1 MKDARAVIHTD
12 HRGGGEGIEADGG
25 HRAESETK
33 ACSRIA
39 VVAFSQV
46 RWYLGTLP
54 PSAKGGGQLESAG
67 YATVAVRFGR
77 SRGLPICPT
86 GVRLLSSTDYTRYA
100 AQPREVKSEETRDI
114 GCQLAEDTR
123 ELWICGQL
131 SASLRVDH
139 IPTAPATTV
148 F

>member
-12 HRGGGEGIEADGG
+12 HRGGRDGIEADGG

-46 RWYLGTLP
+46 RWYLGTP

-67 YATVAVRFGR
+67 HATVAVKFGG
-77 SRGLPICPT
+77 SRGLPMMPHRCQT
-86 GVRLLSSTDYTRYA
+86 SFLHRLHALCSPA
-100 AQPREVKSEETRDI
+100 EGSEI
-114 GCQLAEDTR
+114 
-123 ELWICGQL
+123 
-131 SASLRVDH
+131 
-139 IPTAPATTV
+139 
-148 F
+148 